1 MGIELPHFY
10 IGSSYGGQQAWCSD
24 FWMHEGGCAAITA
37 CDCSIYFELYK
48 NRRGLCPFDVKNFD
62 RDDYLKFAVDVMQPY
77 LRPRWTGIDRLEIYI
92 EGFQKFL
99 RDRGESSIELLPFDG
114 DRSVESARIVIQNQI
129 DDGWLIPCLTLNHK
143 NPRFRD
149 YVWHWF
155 LINGLDGDRVRLV
168 SYGIGRWVELGD
180 LWSTGFERKG
190 GLIIFQ
196 AH

>member
-1 MGIELPHFY
+1 MSIELKHFY
-10 IGSSYGGQQAWCSD
+10 VGSSYGGQQEWCPT

-48 NRRGLCPFDVKNFD
+48 DRHGLCPFDVKNFD
-62 RDDYLKFAVDVMQPY
+62 RDDYVRFASDVMQPY

-92 EGFQKFL
+92 EGFEKFL
-99 RDRGESSIELLPFDG
+99 RDRGESSIELLPFEG
-114 DRSVESARIVIQNQI
+114 ERSVHEARLVIERQLN
-129 DDGWLIPCLTLNHK
+129 DGWLIPCLNLYH
-143 NPRFRD
+143 RDARLRD

-168 SYGIGRWVELGD
+168 SYGVGRWID
-180 LWSTGFERKG
+180 LNVLWNTGYERKG

-196 AH
+196 SH